1 MPPRGRGAQSDEV
14 KKQNFDNWQASE
26 ENSLCLKIF
35 AVRKNESHELGKI
48 QDGTDDII
56 DDWQPVL
63 NNIFKLVETL
73 KVPGRKAKRKLHI
86 WLNLMFNL
94 VDLIGQS
101 MSNLCSELWCSNVC
115 KKTLSKLMESS
126 TRSPTQLTRIISTA
140 KKSSWTALGTWSRV
154 TTMTSW
160 LQTLYLVGRKRW

>member
-73 KVPGRKAKRKLHI
+73 KVPGRKAKQYEQFVFRTMVFKRLQEDFI
-86 WLNLMFNL
+86 EIDGIKYE
-94 VDLIGQS
+94 V
-101 MSNLCSELWCSNVC
+101 SNSVN
-115 KKTLSKLMESS
+115 
-126 TRSPTQLTRIISTA
+126 
-140 KKSSWTALGTWSRV
+140 
-154 TTMTSW
+154 
-160 LQTLYLVGRKRW
+160 